1 MTFPTWDSEGQKAI
15 NSLPTWGKMF
25 AGADNEIAFKLK
37 LASVLASGWA
47 LGTYERKHARP
58 KAAYSKVLSVAC
70 GHKGGK

>member
-25 AGADNEIAFKLK
+25 ASADQEIAFKLK

-47 LGTYERKHARP
+47 LGKSMQECESEARRR
-58 KAAYSKVLSVAC
+58 LME
-70 GHKGGK
+70 GE

>member
-25 AGADNEIAFKLK
+25 ASADQEIAFKLK

-47 LGTYERKHARP
+47 LGKTMQECESEARRR
-58 KAAYSKVLSVAC
+58 LME
-70 GHKGGK
+70 GE